1 MTVILELADGNTEI
15 FKTESYIIGKVKDF
29 HPMICKISIYD
40 NGKKLKSVSR
50 PFKFWYKHFT
60 FKSEKIQERLRK
72 LEEESKGGDK

>member
-1 MTVILELADGNTEI
+1 MTVMLELANGNTEI
-15 FKTESYIIGKVKDF
+15 FKTENYIIGKIKDF

-60 FKSEKIQERLRK
+60 FKSEKIQEQLRK
-72 LEEESKGGDK
+72 LEQESKGGNK